1 MKKDKMK
8 LAGLLLA
15 IACTSALGAG
25 AVVASGTATAT
36 SVTASAETN
45 YAMSS
50 VAALSASTAS
60 VIQAYSTVETEKPAV
75 NSWEHTF
82 TFVEGS
88 GRGFL
93 YNGAAHTGWKMKQPG
108 RDMYIELGKEAAVGD
123 YVIID
128 GTFYSS
134 AADASLTF
142 SAKFQWNGTK
152 WVNYV
157 EYNTYTITSISPYA
171 AGCNEKSIQVILTGD
186 KELPAGDWDNRYTF
200 EEGSGTGLTLGETT
214 LTTTDIKYTP
224 AFYVGL
230 GTTAVEGDVLTID
243 GTYYNAK
250 TANKFVFV
258 NCQIKYTEGK
268 WVAVE
273 KEPEVVYTEYQI
285 STLIPNNNSNGTN
298 AAATAATALYMSRED
313 GVKLPYA
320 SWDAKFTLES
330 GAWKLNG
337 NDISLGNL
345 VCAGE
350 GLYIGLG
357 SANVKAGDVLTV
369 SGTFV
374 WEAEKVKLVIAE
386 SSFIWTGSVWTKYA
400 EPITYEIGKLAI
412 DGGSSATAVNF
423 KKASGEAFEAKDG
436 TWTEK
441 LYFIAGTGVGV
452 TINGTQI
459 NMSDIKIPNNMYV
472 GLKTTAVAGD
482 ELVIG
487 GTFFNGN
494 LAVKYVV
501 EESTFVFD
509 GTAWAEKAEEAPAP
523 EYNVVNVGTVAPYT
537 GKSGTGRVYLQ
548 PADTTVTWS
557 GASENFLYES
567 GTGFKILRGEEV
579 IEENKAQ
586 IANRNDNGDK
596 DFYITTSATLQAG
609 DKAVFGG
616 TYYNEPNLMK
626 YVFTD
631 TEMWWN
637 GTAWQLEKYE
647 ATPETYTE
655 INVGKLVLGS
665 QSNTAGSAHN
675 QRIYTKSTG
684 DALVTIDGVEEYNT
698 TYVSGT
704 QVLFNGE
711 ACAYSRS
718 NVVGAG
724 KYFYF
729 KITIGGKE
737 VGANVGDKVTIGG
750 VFVNEEYKIKY
761 TIEDTDFWWNGSTW
775 QTEEYQ
781 EPAAPTVYEIGALA
795 VHNHSSGATTNTP
808 KATQLYM
815 KRADGQA
822 IPYPDANWETEFVL
836 ESGAGWK
843 VNGQAVTVSDI
854 ESTNSGLFVNLADA
868 NVQPGDVLTVGG
880 TFYCDSENAKYVI
893 TDTAFMWTGSIW
905 TVYAEPTTYEIGK
918 VAIDGGSKATAIN
931 FKKASGA
938 AFEATDGTWAEKL
951 YFISGTGVG
960 VTINGTQISMGD
972 IKIPNNMYV
981 GLGTTAVAGDVLV
994 IGGAFYNAKLAVKY
1008 VIEESTFTF
1017 DGENWVEVKPEVVYT
1032 TYTATKVGATR
1043 DSSAMQVFLYALE
1056 GDAFPKDQ
1064 ASWDLVYTFETG
1076 SGVGLKLND
1085 TALTTT
1091 DIKLPGDFFVALGA
1105 TAQAGDILTIDGTYY
1120 NEEKAIKIAF
1130 VNCQVQFDG
1139 EKWGEVKEEEPEVEY
1154 TEYQISTLIPN
1165 NNSNG
1170 TNAAA
1175 TAATAL
1181 YMMRE
1186 DGQAMPIVDGTWS
1199 AIFTLESGD
1208 GWKLNGNSVTVGNF
1222 VSADAG
1228 LYINL
1233 DAAKV
1238 QPGDVL
1244 SVSGT
1249 FVYEAGAAKYVIT
1262 ESKFIWTGT
1271 VWTKYVEPTTYEI
1284 GKLAIDGGSS
1294 ATAVNFKKAS
1304 GEGFEAVDGTWA
1316 EKLYFISGTGVGV
1329 TFNGTALKV
1338 NDCKI
1343 PGNIYL
1349 SLEGNTAVE
1358 GDELVIG
1365 GTFFNGNLAVK
1376 YVIEESTFVF
1386 DGTNWVAKVEEEPEV
1401 PDVPVIEY
1409 TTYNITKLG
1418 VTGTQAAEAIYVYS
1432 PENEI
1437 PKDKGDW
1444 DNRYTFEAGS
1454 GAGVTL
1460 NGTAVSEIKM
1470 PGDLYVVLGRMPVA
1484 GDILT
1489 FDGTIYNETKA
1500 IKLVFANLQL
1510 EFDGEKWGEVK
1521 QDEPEVEYTVHELG
1535 TVIANRNS
1543 NGTNASAT
1551 AASCLYMSREDGL
1564 SLPYASWDAKF
1575 ALESGAWKL
1584 NGNDISV
1591 GNLVCSNEGLY
1602 IGLSSAN
1609 VQAGDILTVSG
1620 TFVWAAENAKL
1631 VIAESSFIWT
1641 GSVWTKYTTA
1651 PTTYEIGKLAIDGGS
1666 SATAVNF
1673 KKANG
1678 EAFEAKDGT
1687 WTEKLYFI
1695 SGTGAGM
1702 TLNGTQINGKDFKI
1716 PNNIYLGLGTTA
1728 KAGDVLVIGGTFFNG
1743 TLAVQYVVEEST
1755 FVFDGTAW
1763 VAKDNDTPAEPEL
1776 PEVEFT
1782 TYTITK
1788 IGVAGTQAA
1797 EALNVYTLEG
1807 DGLPK
1812 SEGDW
1817 DAVYT
1822 FAANSGK
1829 GVLLNGVALT
1839 AQIKMPNDLYVTLG
1853 KMPTEGDI
1861 LTIDGILYNEAKAHK
1876 FVFVNCQLEFDG
1888 EKWVE
1893 YTGSDTP
1900 DQPDTPVDPS
1910 GWTTVQLGTLL
1921 VHPHSSGATA
1931 NAPKA
1936 TALYIKSSSV
1946 TDYPVND
1953 WHAYFNLTSG
1963 DGWKLNGNDV
1973 TVGSLISADKHLYV
1987 NLKDANVQVGD
1998 KLTVSGTFAYEEGK
2012 VQYVIEESTFIWNG
2026 TTWENYVEYTEYELG
2041 TLKFR
2046 MWTTGSNHIYL
2057 YGADDPRD
2065 GSIPKPGD
2073 GNDGWTATFKWK
2085 DGIGIQINGQDVSAS
2100 VKYPG
2105 EIFIAFSKA
2114 PAVGDIL
2121 TVGGTFYNPELMI
2134 AYIVDETSFT
2144 WDGTTW
2150 VEVVDYTEYEVGAL
2164 TTLGTQALAGSID
2177 LKKADN
2183 GSFEANGSFKFLGG
2197 SGIGIAMN
2205 GEAIETKQIAILG
2218 NMMTFS
2224 IAPNANEG
2232 DVLTIGG
2239 TFYNVENAV
2248 KYIIE
2253 ESSFIYENGTWSV
2266 YESNYNEIGLG
2277 EVIVLADAS
2286 DAQYIYLASKD
2297 DTLELPVNSWEAE
2310 FVPTFGLGVTLNGQV
2325 VEGAVI
2331 LSVDNSIYLELPSEA
2346 QDGDIL
2352 VIGGKFVCEAEGVL
2366 YFVKNTQFTWN
2377 ADEAAWEGVIN
2388 YNTMEVGKLK
2398 LYGNSNSA
2406 TAGKSDRIHFKAS
2419 SALVLEDF
2427 TLALESGIGFTVN
2440 GEQREFTMKNL
2451 KDGNGYLYF
2460 TFEGVEEGDVVTIGG
2475 TFYNKEMAVKYV
2487 IEESTFIWENGAW
2500 SIIYEKVNVG
2510 PVIIIT
2516 TTTSRQDLYL
2526 APANGKTFPASGWED
2541 PLYYVS
2547 GAGITVDGVEINM
2560 NNTVKVPDIGTIFVR
2575 LTGTADGVA
2584 EGAVVVIGGVFRCP
2598 TSGIEYT
2605 IEESTF
2611 VYANGAW
2618 SNQLD
2623 TVKSET
2629 VAALDE
2635 YFATFTEGDY
2645 YETEWTLLTEI
2656 VTTAKAAIKSEISKF
2671 AVEELFANAKANMD
2685 AVATKAAWDA
2695 ESDQIK
2701 AQAKADIESYKNVN
2715 EYRDDDKAV
2724 IAATVA
2730 EALAGIDAATDWAT
2744 MNNIVKHA
2752 KAVMDAL
2759 WTAAEWDAAEAVVA
2773 AAKAELESYK
2783 SEADYFV
2790 EEWATIQTIIA
2801 NANANIDAL
2810 IGSTASIENVVND
2823 AKAKMDA
2830 VKTMEQVIADEAVVN
2845 AAKDELAGYKAQAD
2859 YNEPEWNEIQTIL
2872 AKAYANIDDSIG
2884 DAETIANIVADAKAK
2899 MDKVLKSEAANKKAF
2914 DDAKATAEAAI
2925 RELAN
2930 SINYDE
2936 YSEEAANEIS
2946 GYLAAAVEA
2955 IEAVTEKEDF
2965 AKIVDDVTAKI
2976 ASVQKLAVADDNEV
2990 SILDKV
2996 KQAVG
3001 CSSVVGL
3008 TTSVTMMAAA
3018 AAIVLNKKK
3027 ED

>member
-25 AVVASGTATAT
+25 AVVASGTATGNNVVVQAEET
-36 SVTASAETN
+36 SEYTTHTLGRLVMHANGGNAKSVYLKRADGGALPFEAWENPWVLESGDGLKVNGTKVSMGEMQSAKEGL
-45 YAMSS
+45 YIRFDA
-50 VAALSASTAS
+50 VAEGDILTISG
-60 VIQAYSTVETEKPAV
+60 
-75 NSWEHTF
+75 TF
-82 TFVEGS
+82 
-88 GRGFL
+88 RCD
-93 YNGAAHTGWKMKQPG
+93 KQK
-108 RDMYIELGKEAAVGD
+108 LK
-123 YVIID
+123 YVIEE
-128 GTFYSS
+128 SS
-134 AADASLTF
+134 F
-142 SAKFQWNGTK
+142 KWNGTK
-152 WVNYV
+152 WENATDYPDTETGKISIV
-157 EYNTYTITSISPYA
+157 ERDSTAKAVY
-171 AGCNEKSIQVILTGD
+171 L
-186 KELPAGDWDNRYTF
+186 
-200 EEGSGTGLTLGETT
+200 
-214 LTTTDIKYTP
+214 LTTGNLPVKDWEAPCT
-224 AFYVGL
+224 YVSGNGITLNGTMISFNNSVKSVDVHTIYISL
-230 GTTAVEGDVLTID
+230 GTTAVEGDVLKVGGTIRND
-243 GTYYNAK
+243 KHGADIVLEDTEFVYNGT
-250 TANKFVFV
+250 T
-258 NCQIKYTEGK
+258 
-268 WVAVE
+268 WVLVE
-273 KEPEVVYTEYQI
+273 KEPEVVYTKHELG
-285 STLIPNNNSNGTN
+285 TLIANSNSNGTN
-298 AAATAATALYMSRED
+298 AGATAATALYMSRED

-400 EPITYEIGKLAI
+400 EPTTYEIGKLAI

-423 KKASGEAFEAKDG
+423 KKASGAAFEAKDG
-436 TWTEK
+436 TWAEK
-441 LYFIAGTGVGV
+441 LYFISGTGVGV

-459 NMSDIKIPNNMYV
+459 KMNDIKIPNNMYV
-472 GLKTTAVAGD
+472 GLGTTAVEGD

-557 GASENFLYES
+557 GASENFFYES

-579 IEENKAQ
+579 IEENKVQ

-684 DALVTIDGVEEYNT
+684 DALVTIDGVEEYTT

-795 VHNHSSGATTNTP
+795 VHRNSDGNNPDNAP

-822 IPYPDANWETEFVL
+822 LPYAPSTWNTKFAF
-836 ESGAGWK
+836 ESGDGWK
-843 VNGQAVTVSDI
+843 INGNPVTFGSLV
-854 ESTNSGLFVNLADA
+854 STNAGLYVDVTAA

-960 VTINGTQISMGD
+960 VTINGTQINMSD

-981 GLGTTAVAGDVLV
+981 GLKTTAVAGDVLV

-1043 DSSAMQVFLYALE
+1043 DSSATAVYLYALE

-1076 SGVGLKLND
+1076 SGAGLKLND

-1139 EKWGEVKEEEPEVEY
+1139 EKWGEVK
-1154 TEYQISTLIPN
+1154 Q
-1165 NNSNG
+1165 
-1170 TNAAA
+1170 
-1175 TAATAL
+1175 
-1181 YMMRE
+1181 
-1186 DGQAMPIVDGTWS
+1186 D
-1199 AIFTLESGD
+1199 
-1208 GWKLNGNSVTVGNF
+1208 
-1222 VSADAG
+1222 
-1228 LYINL
+1228 
-1233 DAAKV
+1233 
-1238 QPGDVL
+1238 
-1244 SVSGT
+1244 
-1249 FVYEAGAAKYVIT
+1249 
-1262 ESKFIWTGT
+1262 
-1271 VWTKYVEPTTYEI
+1271 
-1284 GKLAIDGGSS
+1284 
-1294 ATAVNFKKAS
+1294 
-1304 GEGFEAVDGTWA
+1304 
-1316 EKLYFISGTGVGV
+1316 
-1329 TFNGTALKV
+1329 
-1338 NDCKI
+1338 
-1343 PGNIYL
+1343 
-1349 SLEGNTAVE
+1349 
-1358 GDELVIG
+1358 
-1365 GTFFNGNLAVK
+1365 
-1376 YVIEESTFVF
+1376 
-1386 DGTNWVAKVEEEPEV
+1386 EPEV

-1409 TTYNITKLG
+1409 TTYNITKIG

-1444 DNRYTFEAGS
+1444 DNKYILEAGS

-1521 QDEPEVEYTVHELG
+1521 EDEPEVEYTIHELG

-1620 TFVWAAENAKL
+1620 TFIWAAENAKL

-1763 VAKDNDTPAEPEL
+1763 VAKDNDTPTEPEL

-1797 EALNVYTLEG
+1797 EALNIYTLEG

-1817 DAVYT
+1817 SAVYT

-1839 AQIKMPNDLYVTLG
+1839 GQIKMPGDLYVPLG
-1853 KMPTEGDI
+1853 KMPVAGDV

-1910 GWTTVQLGTLL
+1910 GWTTVELGAVKVHKHSMEGGAGVGANKLYFTSSAAVEYPINSWSSRFTLE
-1921 VHPHSSGATA
+1921 
-1931 NAPKA
+1931 
-1936 TALYIKSSSV
+1936 
-1946 TDYPVND
+1946 
-1953 WHAYFNLTSG
+1953 SG
-1963 DGWKLNGNDV
+1963 DGWKLNGNAI
-1973 TVGSLISADKHLYV
+1973 TVKEFISADKHLYIT
-1987 NLKDANVQVGD
+1987 LAEAVQVGD
-1998 KLTVSGTFAYEEGK
+1998 KLTVSGTFSYADGK

-2026 TTWENYVEYTEYELG
+2026 TYWENYVEYTEYELG

-2046 MWTTGSNHIYL
+2046 MWTAGSNHIYL

-2085 DGIGIQINGQDVSAS
+2085 DGIGIQINGQNVSAS

-2121 TVGGTFYNPELMI
+2121 TVGGMFYNDDLAI
-2134 AYIVDETSFT
+2134 AYIVTETSFT

-2197 SGIGIAMN
+2197 SGIGLAMN

-2266 YESNYNEIGLG
+2266 YESIYNEIGLG

-2398 LYGNSNSA
+2398 LFGNSATA

-2427 TLALESGIGFTVN
+2427 TLSLESGIGFTVN
-2440 GEQREFTMKNL
+2440 GEQREFTLKNL
-2451 KDGNGYLYF
+2451 KDGSGYLYF

-2810 IGSTASIENVVND
+2810 IGSTASIENVVKD

-2872 AKAYANIDDSIG
+2872 AKAYASIDEAIG
-2884 DAETIANIVADAKAK
+2884 DSEAIANIVADAKAK
-2899 MDKVLKSEAANKKAF
+2899 MDKVLKSEAANQKAF

-3008 TTSVTMMAAA
+3008 TTSVTIMAAA

>member
-1 MKKDKMK
+1 MN
-8 LAGLLLA
+8 
-15 IACTSALGAG
+15 
-25 AVVASGTATAT
+25 GTA
-36 SVTASAETN
+36 VAEVK
-45 YAMSS
+45 M
-50 VAALSASTAS
+50 
-60 VIQAYSTVETEKPAV
+60 P
-75 NSWEHTF
+75 
-82 TFVEGS
+82 GD
-88 GRGFL
+88 L
-93 YNGAAHTGWKMKQPG
+93 YVV
-108 RDMYIELGKEAAVGD
+108 LGKM
-123 YVIID
+123 
-128 GTFYSS
+128 
-134 AADASLTF
+134 
-142 SAKFQWNGTK
+142 
-152 WVNYV
+152 
-157 EYNTYTITSISPYA
+157 P
-171 AGCNEKSIQVILTGD
+171 EK
-186 KELPAGDWDNRYTF
+186 
-200 EEGSGTGLTLGETT
+200 
-214 LTTTDIKYTP
+214 
-224 AFYVGL
+224 
-230 GTTAVEGDVLTID
+230 GDVLTFD
-243 GTYYNAK
+243 GTLYNEV
-250 TANKFVFV
+250 TAIKLVFV
-258 NCQIKYTEGK
+258 NCQLVFDGEK
-268 WVAVE
+268 WVEVKE
-273 KEPEVVYTEYQI
+273 DEPEVEYTIHELGTVI
-285 STLIPNNNSNGTN
+285 ANRNSNGTN
-298 AAATAATALYMSRED
+298 AAATTATCLYMSRED
-313 GVKLPYA
+313 GTKLPYA
-320 SWDAKFTLES
+320 SWDIKFGFES
-330 GAWKLNG
+330 GEGWKLNG
-337 NDISLGNL
+337 NAITLGKI

-350 GLYIGLG
+350 GLYIAL
-357 SANVKAGDVLTV
+357 SSISVQAGDVLTLG
-369 SGTFV
+369 GTFV
-374 WEAEKVKLVIAE
+374 CEDQQAKIVIA
-386 SSFIWTGSVWTKYA
+386 
-400 EPITYEIGKLAI
+400 
-412 DGGSSATAVNF
+412 DSA
-423 KKASGEAFEAKDG
+423 
-436 TWTEK
+436 
-441 LYFIAGTGVGV
+441 
-452 TINGTQI
+452 
-459 NMSDIKIPNNMYV
+459 
-472 GLKTTAVAGD
+472 
-482 ELVIG
+482 
-487 GTFFNGN
+487 
-494 LAVKYVV
+494 
-501 EESTFVFD
+501 
-509 GTAWAEKAEEAPAP
+509 
-523 EYNVVNVGTVAPYT
+523 
-537 GKSGTGRVYLQ
+537 
-548 PADTTVTWS
+548 
-557 GASENFLYES
+557 
-567 GTGFKILRGEEV
+567 
-579 IEENKAQ
+579 
-586 IANRNDNGDK
+586 
-596 DFYITTSATLQAG
+596 
-609 DKAVFGG
+609 
-616 TYYNEPNLMK
+616 
-626 YVFTD
+626 
-631 TEMWWN
+631 
-637 GTAWQLEKYE
+637 
-647 ATPETYTE
+647 
-655 INVGKLVLGS
+655 
-665 QSNTAGSAHN
+665 
-675 QRIYTKSTG
+675 
-684 DALVTIDGVEEYNT
+684 
-698 TYVSGT
+698 
-704 QVLFNGE
+704 
-711 ACAYSRS
+711 
-718 NVVGAG
+718 
-724 KYFYF
+724 
-729 KITIGGKE
+729 
-737 VGANVGDKVTIGG
+737 
-750 VFVNEEYKIKY
+750 
-761 TIEDTDFWWNGSTW
+761 
-775 QTEEYQ
+775 
-781 EPAAPTVYEIGALA
+781 
-795 VHNHSSGATTNTP
+795 
-808 KATQLYM
+808 
-815 KRADGQA
+815 
-822 IPYPDANWETEFVL
+822 
-836 ESGAGWK
+836 
-843 VNGQAVTVSDI
+843 
-854 ESTNSGLFVNLADA
+854 
-868 NVQPGDVLTVGG
+868 
-880 TFYCDSENAKYVI
+880 
-893 TDTAFMWTGSIW
+893 
-905 TVYAEPTTYEIGK
+905 
-918 VAIDGGSKATAIN
+918 
-931 FKKASGA
+931 
-938 AFEATDGTWAEKL
+938 
-951 YFISGTGVG
+951 
-960 VTINGTQISMGD
+960 
-972 IKIPNNMYV
+972 
-981 GLGTTAVAGDVLV
+981 
-994 IGGAFYNAKLAVKY
+994 
-1008 VIEESTFTF
+1008 
-1017 DGENWVEVKPEVVYT
+1017 
-1032 TYTATKVGATR
+1032 
-1043 DSSAMQVFLYALE
+1043 
-1056 GDAFPKDQ
+1056 
-1064 ASWDLVYTFETG
+1064 
-1076 SGVGLKLND
+1076 
-1085 TALTTT
+1085 
-1091 DIKLPGDFFVALGA
+1091 
-1105 TAQAGDILTIDGTYY
+1105 
-1120 NEEKAIKIAF
+1120 
-1130 VNCQVQFDG
+1130 
-1139 EKWGEVKEEEPEVEY
+1139 
-1154 TEYQISTLIPN
+1154 
-1165 NNSNG
+1165 
-1170 TNAAA
+1170 
-1175 TAATAL
+1175 
-1181 YMMRE
+1181 
-1186 DGQAMPIVDGTWS
+1186 
-1199 AIFTLESGD
+1199 
-1208 GWKLNGNSVTVGNF
+1208 
-1222 VSADAG
+1222 
-1228 LYINL
+1228 
-1233 DAAKV
+1233 
-1238 QPGDVL
+1238 
-1244 SVSGT
+1244 
-1249 FVYEAGAAKYVIT
+1249 
-1262 ESKFIWTGT
+1262 FIWTGT
-1271 VWTKYVEPTTYEI
+1271 IWTKYVESTTYEI

-1294 ATAVNFKKAS
+1294 ATAINFKKAN
-1304 GEGFEAVDGTWA
+1304 GEGFEVKGDWD
-1316 EKLYFISGTGVGV
+1316 EKFYFIGGTGVGI

-1338 NDCKI
+1338 NDCKL
-1343 PGNIYL
+1343 PNNMYL
-1349 SLEGNTAVE
+1349 GLEGKTAKE
-1358 GDELVIG
+1358 GDVLVIG
-1365 GTFFNGNLAVK
+1365 GAFYSSKFAVK
-1376 YVIEESTFVF
+1376 YVVEESTFVF
-1386 DGTNWVAKVEEEPEV
+1386 DGTNWVAKDSET
-1401 PDVPVIEY
+1401 PDVPV
-1409 TTYNITKLG
+1409 
-1418 VTGTQAAEAIYVYS
+1418 
-1432 PENEI
+1432 
-1437 PKDKGDW
+1437 
-1444 DNRYTFEAGS
+1444 
-1454 GAGVTL
+1454 
-1460 NGTAVSEIKM
+1460 
-1470 PGDLYVVLGRMPVA
+1470 
-1484 GDILT
+1484 
-1489 FDGTIYNETKA
+1489 
-1500 IKLVFANLQL
+1500 
-1510 EFDGEKWGEVK
+1510 
-1521 QDEPEVEYTVHELG
+1521 
-1535 TVIANRNS
+1535 
-1543 NGTNASAT
+1543 
-1551 AASCLYMSREDGL
+1551 
-1564 SLPYASWDAKF
+1564 
-1575 ALESGAWKL
+1575 
-1584 NGNDISV
+1584 
-1591 GNLVCSNEGLY
+1591 
-1602 IGLSSAN
+1602 
-1609 VQAGDILTVSG
+1609 
-1620 TFVWAAENAKL
+1620 
-1631 VIAESSFIWT
+1631 
-1641 GSVWTKYTTA
+1641 
-1651 PTTYEIGKLAIDGGS
+1651 
-1666 SATAVNF
+1666 
-1673 KKANG
+1673 
-1678 EAFEAKDGT
+1678 
-1687 WTEKLYFI
+1687 
-1695 SGTGAGM
+1695 
-1702 TLNGTQINGKDFKI
+1702 
-1716 PNNIYLGLGTTA
+1716 
-1728 KAGDVLVIGGTFFNG
+1728 
-1743 TLAVQYVVEEST
+1743 
-1755 FVFDGTAW
+1755 
-1763 VAKDNDTPAEPEL
+1763 EPEL

-1797 EALNVYTLEG
+1797 EALNIYTLEG

-1817 DAVYT
+1817 SAVYT

-1910 GWTTVQLGTLL
+1910 GWTTVELGTVK
-1921 VHPHSSGATA
+1921 VHKHSTEGGAGVGA
-1931 NAPKA
+1931 NK
-1936 TALYIKSSSV
+1936 LYFTSSAAV
-1946 TDYPVND
+1946 EYPINS
-1953 WHAYFNLTSG
+1953 WSSRFTLESG
-1963 DGWKLNGNDV
+1963 DGWKLNGNAI
-1973 TVGSLISADKHLYV
+1973 TVKEFISADKHLYIT
-1987 NLKDANVQVGD
+1987 LAEAVQVGD
-1998 KLTVSGTFAYEEGK
+1998 KLTVSGTFSYEEGK

-2026 TTWENYVEYTEYELG
+2026 TYWENYVEYTEYELG

-2046 MWTTGSNHIYL
+2046 MWTAGSNHIYL

-2085 DGIGIQINGQDVSAS
+2085 DGIGIQINGQNVSAS

-2121 TVGGTFYNPELMI
+2121 TVGGTFYNDDLAI

-2266 YESNYNEIGLG
+2266 YESIYNEIGLG

-2427 TLALESGIGFTVN
+2427 GLALESGIGFTVN

-2487 IEESTFIWENGAW
+2487 IEESTFIWENDAW

-2701 AQAKADIESYKNVN
+2701 AQAKADIESYKNAN

-2845 AAKDELAGYKAQAD
+2845 AAKDELAGYKTQAD

-2872 AKAYANIDDSIG
+2872 ANAYANIDDSIG

-2899 MDKVLKSEAANKKAF
+2899 MDKVLKSEEANQKAF

-2976 ASVQKLAVADDNEV
+2976 AGVQKLAVADDNNG

-3001 CSSVVGL
+3001 CGSVVGL
-3008 TTSVTMMAAA
+3008 TTSVTLMAAA